1 MAQVK
6 ILKRAHNAVQCSSCK
21 QRYDMIEPLDEH
33 LETSSTGRR
42 ICPKTRA
49 PALIVCVD
57 CERDFTSVQ
66 QHEQHIQ
73 DSFSHNPGLS
83 KPTGRS
89 VYVGRL
95 PANVTERDVVNIL
108 FEDFIVETTSMRTHC
123 PHSDNFTFV
132 NLTTPAEAYRA
143 TRELH
148 NKHFLNQR
156 VTVYLQRPKEAN
168 TSQPRGREAR
178 SRITSMSPSV
188 FGVSPGKENIEL
200 QPPAMQQPQGK
211 PVYVH
216 STLPPFDPR
225 RPAFSFVSAPTI
237 VHNQHYPP
245 IPPIPYTDYRQP
257 HPMPQFIQPQ
267 INHNLANHPPPGF
280 VSGGFLSTTQPPAT
294 NTSQRVSRRQRAR
307 RQKFPPSYDG
317 ASDPRPD
324 SSETVASIDTMITDM
339 SAFTDGSHD
348 SDIPSQQPSASSD
361 FDSQHSVDQTW
372 PALVSS
378 DAVPEA
384 RAWTSFRDDELEDA
398 YQALEKH
405 CHDVDTLVSAGYN
418 VTHPV
423 MPPKSEIKAKVK
435 CRSCRTSRQRLDRLI
450 AESGKKGCS
459 VARNG
464 KHNFPGITHL
474 TTRYEGF
481 EHPPEH
487 CPATSKRR
495 AIALDCEMAGG
506 WNGDG
511 FVDQIIQLTA
521 IDYLTGEV
529 LISSLVKPT
538 LDIQQWRTNIHG
550 VSPRMMFQA
559 IHEGT
564 ALTSVTHAR
573 DIMFSLMD
581 KNTILVGHALNYDLN
596 VLKIAHNRCVDSEI
610 LAKLA
615 INRNRQGGT
624 ALKKVCESLM
634 GLGVQRKA
642 THSCLEDS
650 FAAREAVIY
659 MILHPTVLAEWAKA
673 KQVIIDEEDAK
684 RDAAR
689 KVKEEAKEEAK
700 KKAAAEA
707 GAQQEG
713 EDAKAPAV
721 LTLTMPALV
730 PTPLDEIADELQ
742 MERGPSAGKK
752 RKGGKWTV
760 INSEE

>member
-1 MAQVK
+1 
-6 ILKRAHNAVQCSSCK
+6 
-21 QRYDMIEPLDEH
+21 
-33 LETSSTGRR
+33 
-42 ICPKTRA
+42 
-49 PALIVCVD
+49 
-57 CERDFTSVQ
+57 
-66 QHEQHIQ
+66 
-73 DSFSHNPGLS
+73 
-83 KPTGRS
+83 
-89 VYVGRL
+89 
-95 PANVTERDVVNIL
+95 
-108 FEDFIVETTSMRTHC
+108 MRTHC

-188 FGVSPGKENIEL
+188 FGVGPGKENIEL

-211 PVYVH
+211 PIYVH

-700 KKAAAEA
+700 KKAPAEA
-707 GAQQEG
+707 GAQQGG